1 MTAPAPGIAGRYGMR
16 VRTPELPMAFT
27 FDEFAGGAWRAWWT
41 FSWVFP
47 IAFSLANL
55 AGSLLTTEPQWVA
68 NAINGSLYVLL
79 FGYIWEIPWTLAGLA
94 LVGGPCAWLLGL
106 ALRRVRSLRVHLA
119 AFGLLGLV
127 VGALMAS
134 LAGTIMG
141 LGPISAVP
149 SGALVAGV
157 AVPYGWYRAA
167 KRALGDDARFGEPTA
182 PQRVPSREFAE
193 SQEYS
198 ADTP

>member
-1 MTAPAPGIAGRYGMR
+1 MTVPAPGVAGRYGIR

-27 FDEFAGGAWRAWWT
+27 FGEFAGGAWRAWWT

-55 AGSLLTTEPQWVA
+55 AGTLLTPEPRWTA
-68 NAINGSLYVLL
+68 SSISGSFAILL
-79 FGYIWEIPWTLAGLA
+79 FSYIWEIPWTLAGLA

-106 ALRRVRSLRVHLA
+106 ALRRVRSLRVHLV

-127 VGALMAS
+127 VGALMS
-134 LAGTIMG
+134 WLAGTVMG
-141 LGPISAVP
+141 LGPLSAVP
-149 SGALVAGV
+149 SGALVAGF

-167 KRALGDDARFGEPTA
+167 RRALAEDALVRGPA
-182 PQRVPSREFAE
+182 AAAE
-193 SQEYS
+193 
-198 ADTP
+198 